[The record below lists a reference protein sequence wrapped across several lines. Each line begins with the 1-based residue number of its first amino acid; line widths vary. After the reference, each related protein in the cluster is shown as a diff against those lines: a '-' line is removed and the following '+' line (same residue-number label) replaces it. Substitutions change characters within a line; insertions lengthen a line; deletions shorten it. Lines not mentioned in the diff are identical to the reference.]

1 MNSKTLIQKALSL
14 CLTVAIFATYSM
26 VALASPEKIAGE
38 LLVTG
43 KNSNVQVN
51 GEMAQSGRSI
61 FSAST
66 IATPENASA
75 IINIGKIGKIEL
87 APNTTLTLSF
97 NEKGISGDLTSG
109 KVTVLGAT
117 GVVTIRTADGK
128 ATQLGVGESVS
139 TAKADDDDYRDSNG
153 NCIDADKDGKLE
165 CDDKGGA
172 AWWIW
177 AAIFGGAV
185 AGVVIAATSDN
196 NRIALGGGTTV
207 VSPNR

>member
-38 LLVTG
+38 LLVAG
-43 KNSNVQVN
+43 KNANVKVN

-87 APNTTLTLSF
+87 APNTTVTLSF

-117 GVVTIRTADGK
+117 QVVNIKTVEGK
-128 ATQLGVGESVS
+128 NVNLSVGESV
-139 TAKADDDDYRDSNG
+139 TAGKAQDDDDD
-153 NCIDADKDGKLE
+153 
-165 CDDKGGA
+165 DDKGGA
-172 AWWIW
+172 AWWLW
-177 AAIFGGAV
+177 ALIFGGAV
-185 AGVVIAATSDN
+185 AGVVIAAVSDN

>member
-26 VALASPEKIAGE
+26 VALASTEKIAGE
-38 LLVTG
+38 LLVAG
-43 KNSNVQVN
+43 KNANVQVN

-117 GVVTIRTADGK
+117 NVVNIKTVEGK
-128 ATQLGVGESVS
+128 NVNLSVGESV
-139 TAKADDDDYRDSNG
+139 TAGKAQDDDD
-153 NCIDADKDGKLE
+153 
-165 CDDKGGA
+165 DDDHKGGA

-196 NRIALGGGTTV
+196 NRVALGGGTVV